1 MGGRRATASKR
12 KPPASAGGAGRQ
24 PAGGPA
30 AAAAAGLDNYND
42 GEDSRDRARKQQ
54 QQQQQ
59 QQQKHH
65 QQRLLNVFSD
75 AFAAVLARDSFPT
88 ILQEIKQALYNRD
101 FAAAFGRQDY
111 LEAYAARW
119 SPTRALCYAAVFRG
133 IRGHLDAV
141 VAVDETEAMPS
152 RDAAAEG
159 VEEPSASDYG
169 ASPPARRLRML
180 CFGGCAAEHV
190 AFASYLRETASSGT
204 VTLVDS
210 APWSQTA
217 SLLQQHLT
225 SPPPLSKYASA
236 AARAANTALLDDD
249 SQLRFAFC
257 QEDALSL
264 GRDRLAELVVGA
276 TGTSQQ
282 QQPQRPLVVTLMFT
296 LNELYTDGGIGR
308 TTKFLRL
315 LGEVLPEG
323 SLLLVVD
330 SPGSYSEAAVGK
342 EDKKKKYPMQW
353 LLNHTLLGTE
363 TVGYTWEGIESEDSI
378 WFRLPEGLDYP
389 IPLENMRYQ
398 MHLYRIHKS
407 KS

>member
-12 KPPASAGGAGRQ
+12 KPPASTGGAGRQ

-42 GEDSRDRARKQQ
+42 GEDSRDRARK

-152 RDAAAEG
+152 RDAAAEE

-210 APWSQTA
+210 AP
-217 SLLQQHLT
+217 
-225 SPPPLSKYASA
+225 A
-236 AARAANTALLDDD
+236 A
-249 SQLRFAFC
+249 
-257 QEDALSL
+257 
-264 GRDRLAELVVGA
+264 
-276 TGTSQQ
+276 
-282 QQPQRPLVVTLMFT
+282 LVVTLMFT